1 MNQTRATIIGS
12 IPKLPAACAAG
23 IIPLILSCLMSG
35 IISMINLLR
44 SLGWVEN
51 FFHLWFCAW
60 MLSWLAAFPAVL
72 ILLPLVRRIAGLL
85 VDMTPPSPPQR

>member
-1 MNQTRATIIGS
+1 
-12 IPKLPAACAAG
+12 
-23 IIPLILSCLMSG
+23 
-35 IISMINLLR
+35 
-44 SLGWVEN
+44 LGWVEN
-51 FFHLWFCAW
+51 FFHLWFSAW